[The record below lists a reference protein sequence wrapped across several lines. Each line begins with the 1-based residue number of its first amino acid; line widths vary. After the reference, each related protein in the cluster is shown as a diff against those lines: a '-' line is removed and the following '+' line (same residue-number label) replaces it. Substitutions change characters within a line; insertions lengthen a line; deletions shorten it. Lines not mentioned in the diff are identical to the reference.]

1 MKKEHWICGGAG
13 CEAPLFRRSFWLD
26 RTERFQSARLEI
38 CGLGY
43 FLFYI
48 NGKRISDQELM
59 PAMTDYASVLG
70 CETTYPVWEER
81 SAHRCRYLSF
91 DLLPYLKAGE
101 NVLAVR
107 LGNGWY
113 HQTERIA
120 EGKFVFGLP
129 KLWFELTLTDADGRQ
144 EWIESDR
151 QTLWHPGG
159 LLKNNLFLGEV
170 RDLRKEPEG
179 WQYPGADLSGW
190 KPAQPV
196 HAPETLLEEQTCPP
210 DRVIR
215 KLYPILIGEY
225 DGRKIYDCRENI
237 AGRVVLSCLGK
248 KGECITVRHAEELAA
263 DGTLDFESAGGSD
276 QLQQDH
282 YICDG
287 RIQTLH
293 PLFCW
298 HGFRYF
304 ETEGSCEVLWAEVIH
319 TDVAVTSSFSCSDP
333 VLNWL
338 YEAYIR
344 TQLDNYHGCIPS
356 DCPHRE
362 RLGYTGDGQLTAET
376 AMLLLD
382 AKELYRKW
390 YQDILDS
397 QGAETGHIPHT
408 APFLGGGGGPGGWGC
423 AVYQVPLAW
432 AKIYGDDSLLVQ
444 GYDAILRWFDYMDA
458 HSEKGLVVRE
468 EEGGWCL
475 GDWCFPASEEKEQLP
490 EAFINTFYYL
500 HGLQEMM
507 QISEKMNNK
516 LPIRFAEREK
526 NVKNAFLDAYF
537 DPETGDF
544 CEGRAAGNAYGLA
557 LGLGDE
563 RTKKHLV
570 EKYEALGR
578 FDTGIFGTSMLLE
591 QLFSIGAG
599 DLAVRLLTN
608 DSEAASFAHM
618 KRNGATTLWERWD
631 GRESHNHPMFG
642 ACVRLMFTQ
651 ILGIRMTPSAQP
663 PVVNPAQPDVTA
675 PPAQALKPL
684 DGELQP
690 PAVPASAQHFSYE
703 IRLSS
708 QRQLTWAKGSIQ
720 TPDGI
725 LSVSWELLENGE
737 KQVEWSL
744 APAGEDKVP
753 TM

>member
-120 EGKFVFGLP
+120 EGKFIFGLP

-151 QTLWHPGG
+151 QTLWNPGG

-179 WQYPGADLSGW
+179 WQYPSADLPGW

-225 DGRKIYDCRENI
+225 DGRK
-237 AGRVVLSCLGK
+237 
-248 KGECITVRHAEELAA
+248 
-263 DGTLDFESAGGSD
+263 
-276 QLQQDH
+276 
-282 YICDG
+282 
-287 RIQTLH
+287 
-293 PLFCW
+293 
-298 HGFRYF
+298 
-304 ETEGSCEVLWAEVIH
+304 
-319 TDVAVTSSFSCSDP
+319 
-333 VLNWL
+333 
-338 YEAYIR
+338 
-344 TQLDNYHGCIPS
+344 
-356 DCPHRE
+356 
-362 RLGYTGDGQLTAET
+362 
-376 AMLLLD
+376 M
-382 AKELYRKW
+382 
-390 YQDILDS
+390 
-397 QGAETGHIPHT
+397 
-408 APFLGGGGGPGGWGC
+408 
-423 AVYQVPLAW
+423 VPLAW

-444 GYDAILRWFDYMDA
+444 GYDAILRWFDYMDD

-526 NVKNAFLDAYF
+526 NVKNAFLGAYF

-557 LGLGDE
+557 LGLGNE

-591 QLFSIGAG
+591 QLFSSGAAARCQPCAAG
-599 DLAVRLLTN
+599 RYCTASTGI
-608 DSEAASFAHM
+608 EAARRRTAAAS
-618 KRNGATTLWERWD
+618 
-631 GRESHNHPMFG
+631 S
-642 ACVRLMFTQ
+642 ACVRTAFFLRNPSQ
-651 ILGIRMTPSAQP
+651 QPAAADLGKGQYPDAGW
-663 PVVNPAQPDVTA
+663 NPF
-675 PPAQALKPL
+675 
-684 DGELQP
+684 GELG
-690 PAVPASAQHFSYE
+690 ASGKRGKAGGVEPCARRRGQGAYNV
-703 IRLSS
+703 IW
-708 QRQLTWAKGSIQ
+708 QLG
-720 TPDGI
+720 
-725 LSVSWELLENGE
+725 VSHYIKE
-737 KQVEWSL
+737 KE
-744 APAGEDKVP
+744 K
-753 TM
+753 

>member
-179 WQYPGADLSGW
+179 WQYLDADLSGW

-276 QLQQDH
+276 H

-304 ETEGSCEVLWAEVIH
+304 ETEGSCEVLCAEVIH

-338 YEAYIR
+338 YEVYIR

-376 AMLLLD
+376 AMLLQSK
-382 AKELYRKW
+382 KEL
-390 YQDILDS
+390 
-397 QGAETGHIPHT
+397 
-408 APFLGGGGGPGGWGC
+408 
-423 AVYQVPLAW
+423 
-432 AKIYGDDSLLVQ
+432 
-444 GYDAILRWFDYMDA
+444 
-458 HSEKGLVVRE
+458 
-468 EEGGWCL
+468 
-475 GDWCFPASEEKEQLP
+475 
-490 EAFINTFYYL
+490 
-500 HGLQEMM
+500 
-507 QISEKMNNK
+507 
-516 LPIRFAEREK
+516 
-526 NVKNAFLDAYF
+526 
-537 DPETGDF
+537 
-544 CEGRAAGNAYGLA
+544 
-557 LGLGDE
+557 
-563 RTKKHLV
+563 
-570 EKYEALGR
+570 
-578 FDTGIFGTSMLLE
+578 
-591 QLFSIGAG
+591 
-599 DLAVRLLTN
+599 
-608 DSEAASFAHM
+608 
-618 KRNGATTLWERWD
+618 
-631 GRESHNHPMFG
+631 
-642 ACVRLMFTQ
+642 
-651 ILGIRMTPSAQP
+651 
-663 PVVNPAQPDVTA
+663 
-675 PPAQALKPL
+675 
-684 DGELQP
+684 
-690 PAVPASAQHFSYE
+690 
-703 IRLSS
+703 
-708 QRQLTWAKGSIQ
+708 
-720 TPDGI
+720 
-725 LSVSWELLENGE
+725 
-737 KQVEWSL
+737 
-744 APAGEDKVP
+744 
-753 TM
+753 

>member
-59 PAMTDYASVLG
+59 PAMTNYASVLG

-179 WQYPGADLSGW
+179 WQDPGADLSGW

-215 KLYPILIGEY
+215 KLYPILIGEH

-304 ETEGSCEVLWAEVIH
+304 ETEGPCEVLCAEVIH

-382 AKELYRKW
+382 TKELYRKW

-408 APFLGGGGGPGGWGC
+408 APFLGGGGGPGIRGKG
-423 AVYQVPLAW
+423 AAAGGIYQYVLLLAW
-432 AKIYGDDSLLVQ
+432 IAGN
-444 GYDAILRWFDYMDA
+444 DANFR
-458 HSEKGLVVRE
+458 K
-468 EEGGWCL
+468 
-475 GDWCFPASEEKEQLP
+475 
-490 EAFINTFYYL
+490 
-500 HGLQEMM
+500 
-507 QISEKMNNK
+507 KMNNK

-570 EKYEALGR
+570 EKYEALER

-642 ACVRLMFTQ
+642 ACVRLLFTQ
-651 ILGIRMTPSAQP
+651 ILGIRMMPAAQP
-663 PVVNPAQPDVTA
+663 PVVIPTQPDVNTQ
-675 PPAQALKPL
+675 PTQALKPL
-684 DGELQP
+684 NGELQP

>member
-642 ACVRLMFTQ
+642 ACVRLLFTQ
-651 ILGIRMTPSAQP
+651 ILGIRMIPAPQP